1 MILSPRPGLTPAVEA
16 DPLSDT
22 RHSTNPP
29 NVSKRP
35 AYFQDRT
42 LLFRTAAKSIGVL
55 SRLRSRA
62 ITQAAVQIKKK
73 NSHDRIKM
81 IGSFSEK
88 DFAFER
94 IQTNARPHIVP
105 EK

>member
-1 MILSPRPGLTPAVEA
+1 MFRKGRPIFKIARFYFEQPAK
-16 DPLSDT
+16 L
-22 RHSTNPP
+22 
-29 NVSKRP
+29 
-35 AYFQDRT
+35 
-42 LLFRTAAKSIGVL
+42 IGVL

-88 DFAFER
+88 DFAFE
-94 IQTNARPHIVP
+94 TN
-105 EK
+105 